1 MRLADLT
8 RRALLHSLAL
18 PLVLPLALPTALHA
32 ADFVDPLFGRL
43 KCKYILFRPG
53 ETTFEAADI
62 VDSNPINKQSSD
74 RGLTPRGREQV
85 QRSIDDLRARG
96 FESVNAIYYD
106 NGARASQTAEM
117 IASAFDTPR
126 AQVEPEFRWLE
137 GRGWGALEGTELR
150 AARAKLLA
158 LDALDIL
165 NTPEPTDDATPPDS
179 VNDVFV
185 RLRNCI
191 GALENKYPGQE
202 FLIVG
207 GDANVLSIFAA
218 AACGWD
224 LREHGRFTL
233 RPGEFF
239 VLKELQEQV
248 RNGSFVPMALNEPT
262 ARDIAEGRQA
272 LIDIGPKIFGETG
285 AGSEILDMRR

>member
-1 MRLADLT
+1 MCDTSDDARYNLI
-8 RRALLHSLAL
+8 
-18 PLVLPLALPTALHA
+18 ALHA
-32 ADFVDPLFGRL
+32 LTSLRRVFCAGVRQVRAL
-43 KCKYILFRPG
+43 KPHFDAEL
-53 ETTFEAADI
+53 
-62 VDSNPINKQSSD
+62 
-74 RGLTPRGREQV
+74 
-85 QRSIDDLRARG
+85 
-96 FESVNAIYYD
+96 ESLKE
-106 NGARASQTAEM
+106 R
-117 IASAFDTPR
+117 
-126 AQVEPEFRWLE
+126 
-137 GRGWGALEGTELR
+137 RGWGALEGTELR

-202 FLIVG
+202 FLVVG
-207 GDANVLSIFAA
+207 GDANVLSMFAA

-262 ARDIAEGRQA
+262 ARDIAEGRRA
-272 LIDIGPKIFGETG
+272 LIEIGPKIFGETG